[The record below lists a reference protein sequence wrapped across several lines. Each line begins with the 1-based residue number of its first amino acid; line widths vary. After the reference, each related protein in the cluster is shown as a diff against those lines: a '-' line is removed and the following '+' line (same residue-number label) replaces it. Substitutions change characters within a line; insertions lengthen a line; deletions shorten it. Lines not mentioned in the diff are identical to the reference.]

1 MLREISRDLPA
12 EPIGRDR
19 IPYDVEAQFMPL
31 EGFDKARL
39 SQIAGRRGGQVGRGP
54 SQATRARGREM
65 CENVEFLSCDA
76 LQVSFN
82 FRDDRLFWEI
92 CLTSETR
99 ELCIVFFGRS
109 V

>member
-39 SQIAGRRGGQVGRGP
+39 SQIAGRREGQVGRGP

-65 CENVEFLSCDA
+65 RENSCDA
-76 LQVSFN
+76 LQV
-82 FRDDRLFWEI
+82 L
-92 CLTSETR
+92 
-99 ELCIVFFGRS
+99 
-109 V
+109 

>member
-82 FRDDRLFWEI
+82 RDCDAAVPQVSRNF
-92 CLTSETR
+92 TSR
-99 ELCIVFFGRS
+99 KPVAKIAK
-109 V
+109 

>member
-39 SQIAGRRGGQVGRGP
+39 SQIAGCRGGQVGRGP

-76 LQVSFN
+76 LQVSFKG
-82 FRDDRLFWEI
+82 RPLSIATQEGPLF
-92 CLTSETR
+92 S
-99 ELCIVFFGRS
+99 
-109 V
+109 

>member
-76 LQVSFN
+76 LQVSFKGGN
-82 FRDDRLFWEI
+82 LQI
-92 CLTSETR
+92 S
-99 ELCIVFFGRS
+99 
-109 V
+109 